1 MDAYWVPAVNN
12 QGTFGRWAFAE
23 FTDVYGIEPEFA
35 ARVESHFNE
44 MIGVATRPGSTSSGR

>member
-1 MDAYWVPAVNN
+1 VPGVNN

-23 FTDVYGIEPEFA
+23 FTDVYEIEPEFA

-44 MIGVATRPGSTSSGR
+44 MIERTTRGGS